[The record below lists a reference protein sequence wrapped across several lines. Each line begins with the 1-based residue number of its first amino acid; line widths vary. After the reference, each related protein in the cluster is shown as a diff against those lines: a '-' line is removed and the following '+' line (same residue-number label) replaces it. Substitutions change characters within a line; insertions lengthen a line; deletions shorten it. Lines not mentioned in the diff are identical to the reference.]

1 MLCGCKSGLEWEPFI
16 AMNLSKHFPRHFK
29 IVLLASFDR
38 MSSYTTIDV
47 ESGGVVVDPDNV
59 FSQAG
64 VVTRVIQTNP
74 LNMKTAVPPHC
85 HILVCGHLE
94 AQEG

>member
-1 MLCGCKSGLEWEPFI
+1 MVVNQDQNLLLQGLFPNSFPDIFKS
-16 AMNLSKHFPRHFK
+16 LS
-29 IVLLASFDR
+29 SFECT
-38 MSSYTTIDV
+38 SSSTTVDV
-47 ESGGVVVDPDNV
+47 ESGGVVVDPDDV

-64 VVTRVIQTNP
+64 VVARMVQTDP
-74 LNMKTAVPPHC
+74 LDMKTAVPPHC

>member
-1 MLCGCKSGLEWEPFI
+1 MACFSC
-16 AMNLSKHFPRHFK
+16 
-29 IVLLASFDR
+29 
-38 MSSYTTIDV
+38 TTVDV
-47 ESGGVVVDPDNV
+47 ESGGVVVHPSNV

-74 LNMKTAVPPHC
+74 FNMKTAVPPHC

-94 AQEG
+94 EQDG